1 MTIPQHERVADLV
14 RQELP
19 YKGIYTLIALN
30 VAVLLVTVFLG
41 FHFWSKQQTQ
51 DQWIVSLRGQLEG
64 LKATVEFGPR
74 ITALEQGQYRQT
86 TVLEAIAVELGI
98 DLEDTP

>member
-1 MTIPQHERVADLV
+1 MSDVRRERIADLF
-14 RQELP
+14 RQEFP

-30 VAVLLVTVFLG
+30 VSILLITGMLG
-41 FHFWSKQQTQ
+41 FHFWNKQQTQ

-74 ITALEQGQYRQT
+74 ITALERGQYRQT
-86 TVLEAIAVELGI
+86 EVLEAIAVELGI
-98 DLEDTP
+98 DLEGE

>member
-19 YKGIYTLIALN
+19 HKGIYTLIAMNAALLM
-30 VAVLLVTVFLG
+30 VLLFLG
-41 FHFWSKQQTQ
+41 FHFWNKQQTQ
-51 DQWIVSLRGQLEG
+51 DQWIISLRGQIEG

-74 ITALEQGQYRQT
+74 ITALEQGQRRQT
-86 TVLEAIAVELGI
+86 TVLEAIASKLGVK
-98 DLEDTP
+98 ETEQ